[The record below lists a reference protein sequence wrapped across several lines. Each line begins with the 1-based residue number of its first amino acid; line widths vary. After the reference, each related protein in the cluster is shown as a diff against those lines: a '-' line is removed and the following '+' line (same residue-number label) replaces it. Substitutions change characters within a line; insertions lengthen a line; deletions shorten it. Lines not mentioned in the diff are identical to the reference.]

1 MRPAAV
7 RHDYLHVWVFHGD
20 ALDGA
25 GLGVAQI
32 RAEHETGGQG
42 DDHAEFLT
50 FRINGIKNRIVMV
63 ERAAQPSGVD
73 AHAPE
78 THRGDAFDFLYL
90 SGKVRVDA
98 REGDEAARIGAGE
111 FVDFVIV
118 HGTILV
124 GLAAHDHG
132 AFGFGLVHFLHE
144 QFDGARFRRGDAF
157 LADQE
162 NRLLGG
168 IGGRRGLVV
177 ERCGQIG
184 LVRGAYAEI
193 DEHGGF
199 SLVMTRA
206 VRGDGGSASVYGCA
220 RCADNSLRTARSDPA
235 RAI

>member
-1 MRPAAV
+1 
-7 RHDYLHVWVFHGD
+7 
-20 ALDGA
+20 
-25 GLGVAQI
+25 
-32 RAEHETGGQG
+32 
-42 DDHAEFLT
+42 
-50 FRINGIKNRIVMV
+50 MV

-73 AHAPE
+73 AHALK
-78 THRGDAFDFLYL
+78 THRGDAFDFLDL
-90 SGKVRVDA
+90 PGQVRVDA

-144 QFDGARFRRGDAF
+144 QFDGACFPPRGRGSFAY
-157 LADQE
+157 QE

-168 IGGRRGLVV
+168 IGGTARACCRAMWSDWS
-177 ERCGQIG
+177 CT
-184 LVRGAYAEI
+184 GAYAEI

-206 VRGDGGSASVYGCA
+206 VRGDGGSASVYGCSPVRGQQSA
-220 RCADNSLRTARSDPA
+220 DSKKRSSTRHLSPIRISCAKKEQ
-235 RAI
+235 